1 VQNPQDYR
9 IERADV
15 ESISGA
21 TIDLRTSIVEL
32 AIFED
37 IAQPFLTGTMI
48 VVDTQH
54 FVSMMN
60 FTGTEKL
67 TLQIASGEGDVL
79 TEEKVFIITR
89 INRAEN
95 ANDYTITYSFE
106 LLEEHA
112 FISRISKI
120 SQAFSG
126 TPLGIIKTLISGLK
140 DDLYLNE
147 TLISDNPTQGEIRL
161 ITPYITPL
169 QAVEWIRDRTTS
181 ADGLPYFLYSSL
193 KYNGIVVNSLAET
206 LKNQAWNKTP
216 FVYAQ
221 ASTRANN
228 NPMLENPYSITS
240 FDVVNSDDTL
250 NAMMNGAVSS
260 QWNVLDIFNLRF
272 NSPSSRNYSIDN
284 TIPDNAV
291 YNTDVKINNR
301 PLKEY
306 VAKQFYHLTASNLF
320 DQGGSYHMDGSID
333 TLSTKIKSKGI
344 RNAMLKNNVEVG
356 FKGRVFLQSA
366 SGTVGSVVNVEV
378 LTTDKTNPF
387 DIKRSGEYIITSM
400 RHTFANNS
408 YNINASIT
416 KLVNTITD
424 VQPSAWIK

>member
-1 VQNPQDYR
+1 MQNPQDYR
-9 IERADV
+9 IERADIETV
-15 ESISGA
+15 SGA

-60 FTGTEKL
+60 FNGTERL
-67 TLQIASGEGDVL
+67 TLQVASGEGDVL
-79 TEEKVFIITR
+79 TEEKTFIMTR
-89 INRAEN
+89 INRAEH
-95 ANDYTITYSFE
+95 ANDYTVTYSIE

-112 FISRISKI
+112 FISRINKI

-126 TPLGIIKTLISGLK
+126 SPLGIIKTLISGIK

-147 TLISDNPTQGEIRL
+147 TLISDNPVQKEIRL

-193 KYNGIVVNSLAET
+193 KYEGIVVNSLAET
-206 LKNQAWNKTP
+206 LKNGAWNKTP

-221 ASTRANN
+221 ASTRAKN
-228 NPMLENPYSITS
+228 NPMIENPYSIST

-250 NAMMNGAVSS
+250 SAMMNGAVSS
-260 QWNVLDIFNLRF
+260 QWNVLDMFNLRF
-272 NSPSSRNYSIDN
+272 NSPTSRNYRIDN

-291 YNTDVKINNR
+291 YNTDVTINNK

-306 VAKQFYHLTASNLF
+306 PAKQFYHIVASNLF
-320 DQGGSYHMDGSID
+320 SEGNSYHMDGSID
-333 TLSTKIKSKGI
+333 ALSTKIKNKGI
-344 RNAMLKNNVEVG
+344 RNAMLKNTVEVG
-356 FKGRVFLQSA
+356 FKGRVFLQSS
-366 SGTVGSVVNVEV
+366 SGTVGSVIKVEV

-387 DIKRSGEYIITSM
+387 DVKRSGEYIITSM
-400 RHTFANNS
+400 RHTFADNS
-408 YNINASIT
+408 YSINASIT
-416 KLVNTITD
+416 KLVNTTAD
-424 VQPSAWIK
+424 TQPSAWIK